1 MANKKYYGGE
11 NQIAYLPFKTI
22 DALQQLGITLEK
34 APGTGRSQQYFINSE
49 RLGDYFINNIP
60 GNVPL
65 ILTSTSDLKLT
76 EGDIANISKL
86 PKGDKTMFIWKSSDY
101 EYAICGGLYWTD
113 NTQKNITFDAIKIS
127 FRRSSNKLLISY
139 KRFDSTPGKD
149 KYGETLYEFPETK
162 YRHNIK
168 VKSGNDI
175 FFLVREMPFKD
186 PINNGYSLENGWNMI
201 ATTTQCTGYNT
212 TAGKTIVAFNYLS
225 FSSFNLTYS
234 DGTNSNTVDM
244 GTITESDI
252 TDVVSEY

>member
-65 ILTSTSDLKLT
+65 ILTSTSNLSLEK
-76 EGDIANISKL
+76 GDIANISKL

-101 EYAICGGLYWTD
+101 EYAICSSLYWTD
-113 NTQKNITFDAIKIS
+113 NTQKNITFDAITIA

-139 KRFDSTPGKD
+139 KRFDSTSGKD
-149 KYGETLYEFPETK
+149 KNGEKLYEFPETK

-168 VKSGNDI
+168 AKSGNDV
-175 FFLVREMPFKD
+175 FFLVREMPTKN
-186 PINNGYSLENGWNMI
+186 PITSGYGLENGWDLK

-212 TAGKTIVAFNYLS
+212 TAGKTIVAFNYKP
-225 FSSFNLTYS
+225 FGTFNLTYS
-234 DGTNSNTVDM
+234 DGTESEVAALSE
-244 GTITESDI
+244 ITSTDI